1 MYEKNELLNSI
12 SYLSPL
18 NQHIGKT
25 PILLATDIAA
35 RGIHISNVN
44 YVVNYDF
51 PGSLDQY
58 VHRCGRA
65 GRRQSLSG
73 EVSQYPPTVYSF
85 FTREFKA
92 MADSVIE
99 LLQACN
105 AWVDPNLLELSKE
118 HKPDSKSGKR
128 KRKSKDKAT
137 RDTKESASNDK
148 KKEINN
154 ESDDDND
161 QFAFLGRCVLKRA
174 DVSDASEDSDDD

>member
-1 MYEKNELLNSI
+1 
-12 SYLSPL
+12 L

-51 PGSLDQY
+51 PSSLDQY

-65 GRRQSLSG
+65 GRKQSLSG

-105 AWVDPNLLELSKE
+105 AWIDPNLLELSKE
-118 HKPDSKSGKR
+118 YKPASKNGKR
-128 KRKSKDKAT
+128 KRKSKDKGT
-137 RDTKESASNDK
+137 RDTKVSAADDR
-148 KKEINN
+148 KEENN
-154 ESDDDND
+154 VSEDDND
-161 QFAFLGRCVLKRA
+161 QFAFLGRCLLKRA

>member
-1 MYEKNELLNSI
+1 
-12 SYLSPL
+12 
-18 NQHIGKT
+18 
-25 PILLATDIAA
+25 
-35 RGIHISNVN
+35 
-44 YVVNYDF
+44 
-51 PGSLDQY
+51 
-58 VHRCGRA
+58 
-65 GRRQSLSG
+65 
-73 EVSQYPPTVYSF
+73 
-85 FTREFKA
+85 

-128 KRKSKDKAT
+128 KRKSKDKK
-137 RDTKESASNDK
+137 DTKESATNDK

>member
-1 MYEKNELLNSI
+1 
-12 SYLSPL
+12 L

-58 VHRCGRA
+58 VHRSGRA
-65 GRRQSLSG
+65 GRKQPLSG

-85 FTREFKA
+85 FTREFKS

-118 HKPDSKSGKR
+118 HKPKSGKR
-128 KRKSKDKAT
+128 KRKSKDKDKK
-137 RDTKESASNDK
+137 DTKESSSNDK
-148 KKEINN
+148 KKEVNN

-174 DVSDASEDSDDD
+174 DVSDASENSDDD

>member
-128 KRKSKDKAT
+128 KRKSKDKDKK
-137 RDTKESASNDK
+137 DTKDSAADN